1 MNPRDDY
8 DEKDDMTFM
17 ERHKVVL
24 SIAAVSIIAVGVFT
38 LQNKFSSKGG
48 TTHKAEMV
56 SVRLPAPLPTPPPPP
71 PTPPPVQEMKQKMI
85 EQAPVDEHEEK
96 PDEKPPEAAPVT
108 TSIVGNGPDQFGLKA
123 GNGSGLI
130 GGGSARQHS
139 KWGWYAGLV
148 QASVSDVLR
157 KSPQFRTASLNLTVR
172 IWSDP
177 SGRVTRAKLAATS
190 SDPKTDQA
198 IQDALMGIQL
208 KEPPP
213 AGMPLPIVMKITAK
227 RPN

>member
-8 DEKDDMTFM
+8 DEKEDMTFM

-24 SIAAVSIIAVGVFT
+24 SIVAVSTIAVGVFT

-48 TTHKAEMV
+48 SAHKSEMV

-71 PTPPPVQEMKQKMI
+71 PTPPPVQDMKKEMI
-85 EQAPVDEHEEK
+85 AQAPVDEHEEK
-96 PDEKPPEAAPVT
+96 PDDKPPEAAPVT
-108 TSIVGNGPDQFGLKA
+108 TSIVGNGPDSFGLKA

-130 GGGSARQHS
+130 GGSSSRQHS
-139 KWGWYAGLV
+139 KWGWYASGV
-148 QASVSDVLR
+148 QSIILDALHRNS
-157 KSPQFRTASLNLTVR
+157 QFRTASLNLTAR

-177 SGRVTRAKLAATS
+177 SGRVTRAKLAGTS
-190 SDPKTDQA
+190 SDPKTEQA
-198 IQDALMGIQL
+198 LQDSLTGLQL

-213 AGMPLPIVMKITAK
+213 AGMLMPIVMRITAK